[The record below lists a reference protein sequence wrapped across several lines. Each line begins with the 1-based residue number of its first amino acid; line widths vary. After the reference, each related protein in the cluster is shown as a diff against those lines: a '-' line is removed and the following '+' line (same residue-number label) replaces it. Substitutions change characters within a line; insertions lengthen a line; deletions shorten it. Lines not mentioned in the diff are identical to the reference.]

1 MVLVCGLSTLYAHY
15 GNSALLIALFSGLK
29 PVVLAII
36 IFATFRV
43 GQKSLVSTWHYLV
56 ALAAFLLSYFAGLP
70 MPWIIVGVIA
80 VGLLRY
86 AILSKTSKIDAIP
99 GPLVIVLAYVGFM
112 AGFNHFHQSY
122 SMAAIGLITTAY
134 FTFLPNF
141 ALIFVGA
148 PLIERTQKNTCIQFI
163 LSLVTASVVGVIV
176 NLACYLGIGILF
188 PSGVSSWYAIDPMAL
203 VWVLFSLFLLFK
215 YKIGMLKLILL
226 SLAYGFLL
234 FLWRLNK
241 MPMG

>member
-1 MVLVCGLSTLYAHY
+1 VVLVCGLSTLHAHY

-29 PVVLAII
+29 PAVLAII

-86 AILSKTSKIDAIP
+86 AILSKTFKIDAIP

-141 ALIFVGA
+141 ALIFVGGA
-148 PLIERTQKNTCIQFI
+148 T
-163 LSLVTASVVGVIV
+163 
-176 NLACYLGIGILF
+176 
-188 PSGVSSWYAIDPMAL
+188 D
-203 VWVLFSLFLLFK
+203 
-215 YKIGMLKLILL
+215 
-226 SLAYGFLL
+226 
-234 FLWRLNK
+234 
-241 MPMG
+241 

>member
-1 MVLVCGLSTLYAHY
+1 M
-15 GNSALLIALFSGLK
+15 ALFGRIGRFS
-29 PVVLAII
+29 AIV
-36 IFATFRV
+36 FCWA
-43 GQKSLVSTWHYLV
+43 SN
-56 ALAAFLLSYFAGLP
+56 A
-70 MPWIIVGVIA
+70 WIIVGVIA

-112 AGFNHFHQSY
+112 AGFNHFRQSY

-188 PSGVSSWYAIDPMAL
+188 PSGVSSWYAIEPMAL

-215 YKIGMLKLILL
+215 YKIGMLKIILL

-241 MPMG
+241 IPMG